1 MAAELTDE
9 QAADLEERL
18 FALLAEETEGSEGKE
33 DKNFWTVELVRPP
46 GASTGLLAYIALAEA
61 AIQGCV
67 NLLGIGTT
75 KPPPIVDD
83 LIRPVV
89 YENLGKSESTE
100 DYQDTLT
107 KVEAR
112 QGALLRADR
121 NVVEIAKYVSS
132 EEDQTLR
139 AIKDIVGDL
148 NGKLEAVGK
157 SELKPA
163 QEMEL
168 LRHLAEAVAAVQNK
182 LTAVAELNKDMAG
195 SEGDGEAEPGS
206 GGGGAGAGGGGGD
219 GGGIA
224 SMLPMLAM
232 LPMMAMPLLNMVP
245 DLLENLN
252 GEPEDGE
259 GGAQAPE
266 SAPAPNDSPAPTDPR
281 NSEAEQPNPDGN
293 EAGGEPESPQPD
305 SSATGEAVG
314 QPAADPLGP
323 LGPVVGALGRTV
335 RSALQPAAARPASDA
350 EDGEDDAR
358 SADDSSEDGLTE
370 I

>member
-9 QAADLEERL
+9 QVADLEERL
-18 FALLAEETEGSEGKE
+18 FALLAEETDKKE

-75 KPPPIVDD
+75 SPPPKVED

-89 YENLGKSESTE
+89 YENLGKGESTE
-100 DYQDTLT
+100 AYKDTLT

-157 SELKPA
+157 AELKPA

-195 SEGDGEAEPGS
+195 SEDDGDGKPGS
-206 GGGGAGAGGGGGD
+206 GGGGAGSGGGGGD

-245 DLLENLN
+245 ELLENLN
-252 GEPEDGE
+252 GEPEDGADAS
-259 GGAQAPE
+259 GAPAPE
-266 SAPAPNDSPAPTDPR
+266 SAPAPNDSPAQTDPR
-281 NSEAEQPNPDGN
+281 AAEAEQPNPDGTKA
-293 EAGGEPESPQPD
+293 EGEPESPQPD

-323 LGPVVGALGRTV
+323 LGPLVGAVGRGV
-335 RSALQPAAARPASDA
+335 RSALQPAAARPAADA
-350 EDGEDDAR
+350 DDEADDAP
-358 SADDSSEDGLTE
+358 SADDLSDDGLTE

>member
-9 QAADLEERL
+9 QVADLEERL
-18 FALLAEETEGSEGKE
+18 FALLAEETDKKE

-46 GASTGLLAYIALAEA
+46 GASTGLQAYIALAEA

-75 KPPPIVDD
+75 SPPPKVED

-89 YENLGKSESTE
+89 YENLGKGESTE
-100 DYQDTLT
+100 AYKDTLT

-157 SELKPA
+157 AELKPA

-195 SEGDGEAEPGS
+195 SEDDGDGKP
-206 GGGGAGAGGGGGD
+206 GGGGAAGGGGGGGD

-259 GGAQAPE
+259 GGAPAPE

-281 NSEAEQPNPDGN
+281 NAEAEQPNPDGN
-293 EAGGEPESPQPD
+293 EAEGEPESPQPD

-335 RSALQPAAARPASDA
+335 RSALQPAATRPASDA
-350 EDGEDDAR
+350 DDEADAAP
-358 SADDSSEDGLTE
+358 SADDLSDDGLTE

>member
-1 MAAELTDE
+1 MATELTDE
-9 QAADLEERL
+9 QVADLEERL
-18 FALLAEETEGSEGKE
+18 FALLAEETDKKE

-75 KPPPIVDD
+75 SPPPKVED

-89 YENLGKSESTE
+89 YENLGKGESTE
-100 DYQDTLT
+100 AYKDTLT

-157 SELKPA
+157 AELKPA

-195 SEGDGEAEPGS
+195 SEDDGDGKPA
-206 GGGGAGAGGGGGD
+206 GGGAAGAGGGGGD

-266 SAPAPNDSPAPTDPR
+266 SAPAPSDSPTPTDPR
-281 NSEAEQPNPDGN
+281 NAEAEQPNPDGT
-293 EAGGEPESPQPD
+293 EAEGEPESPQPD

-323 LGPVVGALGRTV
+323 LGPVVGALGRGV
-335 RSALQPAAARPASDA
+335 RSALQPAARPAADA
-350 EDGEDDAR
+350 EDGADDAPP
-358 SADDSSEDGLTE
+358 ADDVSDDGLTE